1 MRTKLYTALIA
12 LVATAS
18 VGLTQGWAREQWAR
32 YSAPDYGFSMLVPVG
47 TRLVEGQQFGGWG
60 ELWAVHQG
68 VKVFAII
75 KLGEQASRKEIEK
88 VGVRITGIPGSE
100 WTTIGSGRDVA
111 GFNWYRTVKA
121 VRNGK
126 LFLGDY
132 GTGKMGS
139 YLLVLETTPS
149 DFKQYNAD
157 YRKWY
162 QSIRLH

>member
-1 MRTKLYTALIA
+1 MRTKLYTVLLAF
-12 LVATAS
+12 VAIAS
-18 VGLTQGWAREQWAR
+18 VAVTQAWARERWVT
-32 YSAPDYGFSMLVPVG
+32 YDAPNYGFSMLLPAG
-47 TRLVEGQQFGGWG
+47 TKLIERQQYGGWG
-60 ELWAVHQG
+60 ELWANYQG
-68 VKVFAII
+68 VKVFAMI
-75 KLGEQASRKEIEK
+75 KLGEQASRDEIEK
-88 VGVRITGIPGSE
+88 VGVRITGIPGDY
-100 WTTIGSGRDVA
+100 WTTIGSGRNVA

-149 DFKQYNAD
+149 DFDHYNAD